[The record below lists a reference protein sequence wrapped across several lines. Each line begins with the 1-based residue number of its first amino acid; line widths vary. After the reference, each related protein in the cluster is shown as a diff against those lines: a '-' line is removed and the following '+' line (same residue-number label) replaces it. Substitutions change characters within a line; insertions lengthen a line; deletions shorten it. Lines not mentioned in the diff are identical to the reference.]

1 MKSRLSLL
9 LRKSILFALLCV
21 CYPLFAQET
30 YTINFDEKDFSF
42 KVENNVVEIFT
53 EKPEVILSG
62 NTSSPYIPYFGYRIL
77 IPRDQSAKGFDAV
90 ITKKLLYKDVKIGA
104 TPGIMPTDSVS
115 DIAEF
120 RLASKSATAPVQW
133 SGDNYHAGYK
143 YGFFIITPFIYD
155 MDTQELYFVSSIK
168 LTILNTPD
176 TEKSNSPV
184 KAASIEKRDDVQS
197 MLYNPE
203 KLEEFYPVSALKQE
217 QAAKGMNTTTIDY
230 VIITNNSLLN
240 SFKELARWKT
250 MKGVRTEVFSKE
262 NIINQYS
269 GSTTQQ
275 KIKSFLQYYHN
286 NYGTTYALLGGD
298 DTIVP
303 VQYCSATAGGISGS
317 GPTDLYY
324 ACFSWNG
331 SNIVG
336 DQSALEP
343 DIYLTRL
350 PVRTSADVSA
360 ITNKI
365 LKYEQNP
372 STDDYVKNILLV
384 GSKLYTEN
392 GGITDSYAKCQ
403 NIFGAI
409 DSTYWNH
416 EKTLLSDTQQAPA
429 IPLTTSNLVSQI
441 NNGRHHLMYVST
453 HGIYNSWL
461 YDNNSSHVLLSTYN
475 VNNYLSNQDYLIIA
489 TEACHTNSFDYS
501 SNSCLSESLIQ
512 KENAGALAYFGS
524 SREGWTYKVFS
535 NNQMGPSFDYNCR
548 FFLNLRDDY
557 PYHNYGIIA
566 AKAKSLNL
574 NLCNTNYS
582 NYEYYRWLQYYINP
596 IGDAEMPVYTDNP
609 TAIGNPTITRS
620 GSNVSVKITSGG
632 PADFILTS
640 IDESHTIMKKHTN
653 VANNTT
659 KTFTGVT
666 EPYNI
671 VITAHNK
678 KPYVYDYM
686 KKTRTDGIKTKTVS
700 GTKYYYLNI
709 NPDSVTIDWSLPSP
723 YSSLVHANPS
733 ALNECYIMESGSTSV
748 TTTLTGTVKVNG
760 RQVETFQKTVTF
772 MTSSFYGTYSQAA
785 CTYNGVSHPAIPATP
800 FYSTT
805 NTTYFIHQGCQVTLT
820 SNNFTGMNVTYG
832 GPATPTGWNHYD
844 NTHVK
849 FSLPSSSNGLPLY
862 VYVKDSNGNT
872 LYTSVFLGV
881 FNNGNLS
888 GYSMVVNAIGN
899 GFEINLIPDEE
910 SPADLAD
917 GIREDEMNYEWD
929 IEVYNVLKGTK
940 VLSEHVVGSSYQLNT
955 TGWESG
961 LYAVRAIINGEVI
974 SEKIMVK

>member
-9 LRKSILFALLCV
+9 LRKSILFALLTV
-21 CYPLFAQET
+21 CNPLFAQET
-30 YTINFDEKDFSF
+30 YTINFEEKDFSF
-42 KVENNVVEIFT
+42 KVDNNVVEIFT
-53 EKPEVILSG
+53 EKPEVTLSG
-62 NTSSPYIPYFGYRIL
+62 DTLSPYIPYFGYRIL
-77 IPRDQSAKGFDAV
+77 IPKDQSAKRFDV
-90 ITKKLLYKDVKIGA
+90 VVTKKLLYKNVKIGA
-104 TPGIMPTDSVS
+104 TPEIMPTDMIS
-115 DIAEF
+115 DMAEF
-120 RLASKSATAPVQW
+120 RLASKSVLSPVQW

-143 YGFFIITPFIYD
+143 YGFFNITPFVYD
-155 MDTQELYFVSSIK
+155 VDMQELYFVSSIK
-168 LTILNTPD
+168 LTISNTPD

-203 KLEEFYPVSALKQE
+203 KLEEFYPISSLKQE
-217 QAAKGMNTTTIDY
+217 QAVKGMNTTTIDY
-230 VIITNNSLLN
+230 IIITNNSLLD

-262 NIINQYS
+262 NINSQYS
-269 GSTTQQ
+269 GSTIQQ
-275 KIKSFLQYYHN
+275 KIKNFLQYYHN

-298 DTIVP
+298 DTVVP
-303 VQYCSATAGGISGS
+303 AQYCSMTANGQTGS

-331 SNIVG
+331 NNISG
-336 DQSALEP
+336 DQSALAP

-350 PVRTSADVSA
+350 PVRTTSEVAA

-372 STDDYVKNILLV
+372 ATTNYAQKVLFLA
-384 GSKLYTEN
+384 GKLYTDI
-392 GGITDSYAKCQ
+392 GGVTDSDIKC
-403 NIFGAI
+403 N
-409 DSTYWNH
+409 
-416 EKTLLSDTQQAPA
+416 TLASASFFSGFIKCILS
-429 IPLTTSNLVSQI
+429 
-441 NNGRHHLMYVST
+441 
-453 HGIYNSWL
+453 
-461 YDNNSSHVLLSTYN
+461 DNNSNSSLFLTTDNIKSQLNNNQHLVYVATHGSYSSWLKDNSGTTLFNTTN
-475 VNNYLSNQDYLIIA
+475 VGQLGNANYSIIA
-489 TEACHTNSFDYS
+489 TEACHTNRFDS
-501 SNSCLSESLIQ
+501 ETCLSEAFIRNSN
-512 KENAGALAYFGS
+512 KGGVAYFGS
-524 SREGWTYKVFS
+524 SREGWTYKCFTTGY
-535 NNQMGPSFDYNCR
+535 GPSFDYNYQ
-548 FFLNLRDDY
+548 FLRHLLTGLPTDN
-557 PYHNYGIIA
+557 PYHFGAVATA
-566 AKAKSLNL
+566 AKAYMLSN
-574 NLCNTNYS
+574 CNTNS
-582 NYEYYRWLQYYINP
+582 TNSEYYRWLQYYINP

-609 TAIGNPTITRS
+609 IAIGNPTITRS

-678 KPYVYDYM
+678 KPFVYDYM

-709 NPDSVTIDWSLPSP
+709 NPDSVTINWSLPSP

-733 ALNECYIMESGSTSV
+733 ALNECYITESGSTSV

-844 NTHVK
+844 NTHVI